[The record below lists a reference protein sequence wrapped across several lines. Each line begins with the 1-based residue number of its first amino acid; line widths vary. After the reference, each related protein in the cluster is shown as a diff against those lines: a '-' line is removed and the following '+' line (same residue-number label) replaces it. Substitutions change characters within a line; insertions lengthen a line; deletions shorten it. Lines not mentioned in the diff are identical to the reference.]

1 MKTSILGSRRR
12 TRLLGAAAVLAAAAL
27 ALSGCSLSSSG
38 SSGDSA
44 DTLTVGI
51 WKDYGADLPWVAK
64 QFKKE
69 TGATLKFQYID
80 SEENLLQLMDKAD
93 GGIDVALPNVQYI
106 GKGIDEGLFHELDT
120 KKLTNYDDVY
130 PRFRD
135 LDEIRSDGELYGI
148 PWTWGSTGVFYNT
161 KDHASAP
168 ASISALWDGSAKG
181 TVAVTDDATVLV
193 PSAALYLGEDPQ
205 NPDMTKVKAALEQL
219 KANTKVTYTSTSDLA
234 KSISSGSVSLGIA
247 NSDGIG
253 GMIGGGQSDLAYT
266 VPKEGA
272 VGWIDN
278 WAISAKTKHLALA
291 YKWLNYMTGPE
302 FLTKWANTPADAAP
316 APANEKVVAS
326 LPEETKTRL
335 QADPSSIDKLAIQ
348 LPVPA
353 DRLQE
358 WTDTWQEVK
367 AG

>member
-1 MKTSILGSRRR
+1 MKLSISGSRRR
-12 TRLLGAAAVLAAAAL
+12 SRLVGAAAVVATAAL
-27 ALSGCSLSSSG
+27 ALSGCSLSSSSA
-38 SSGDSA
+38 SSDDA

-64 QFKKE
+64 QFKAE

-80 SEENLLQLMDKAD
+80 SEENLLQLMDKAN

-106 GKGIDEGLFHELDT
+106 GKGIEQGLFHELDT
-120 KKLTNYDDVY
+120 SKLTNYDDIY
-130 PRFRD
+130 SRFRD
-135 LDEIRSDGELYGI
+135 LDEIRRDGKLYGI
-148 PWTWGSTGVFYNT
+148 PWTWGSTGVFYDT
-161 KDHASAP
+161 KDYPTAP
-168 ASISALWDGSAKG
+168 TSISTLWDAAAAGK
-181 TVAVTDDATVLV
+181 VAVTDDATVLV

-205 NPDMTKVKAALEQL
+205 NPDMTKVKKALEEL
-219 KANTKVTYTSTSDLA
+219 KANTKVTYSSTSDLA
-234 KSISSGSVSLGIA
+234 KSISSGSVSIGIA

-253 GMIGGGQSDLAYT
+253 GMIGGGQGDLAYT

-278 WAISAKTKHLALA
+278 WAISAKTKHLSLA
-291 YKWLNYMTGPE
+291 YKWLDYMTGST

-316 APANEKVVAS
+316 APANEKVVDS
-326 LPEETKTRL
+326 LSADTKTRL
-335 QADPSSIDKLAIQ
+335 QADPSSIDRLAIQ

-353 DRLQE
+353 ARLQE